1 MTTASLGFAPYNSF
15 MNYSYASSSHTCQN
29 TRSSSSIDRTG
40 LPSPPG
46 SNRTSI
52 DSTAPKAVSGQSQ
65 TPHIDAVSGPILTS
79 IHATTLP
86 SPPQSRIGDSPRT
99 SSIDNIVL
107 KLRPFLESREGEYE
121 VDGVNAAFLDD
132 INAYMLRSDQAGL
145 WQSLR

>member
-15 MNYSYASSSHTCQN
+15 MYYSYVSSSQN

-46 SNRTSI
+46 SDRTSI
-52 DSTAPKAVSGQSQ
+52 DSTASEAVYGQSQ
-65 TPHIDAVSGPILTS
+65 APDVDAVSGPILTS

-86 SPPQSRIGDSPRT
+86 SPPQSQVGDSPKT
-99 SSIDNIVL
+99 SSLDNIVL

>member
-1 MTTASLGFAPYNSF
+1 MTTASLGFVPYNSF
-15 MNYSYASSSHTCQN
+15 MNYSYTSSSHTCQN

-46 SNRTSI
+46 SNCTSI

-65 TPHIDAVSGPILTS
+65 APHIDAVSGPILTL

-86 SPPQSRIGDSPRT
+86 SPPQSRISDSPRV
-99 SSIDNIVL
+99 SFIDNIVL
-107 KLRPFLESREGEYE
+107 KLRLFLESREGEYE
-121 VDGVNAAFLDD
+121 VDGVNTAFLDD